1 MIFHKRCGWGAARWK
16 EIATWGFS
24 LLNQF
29 CDSGSWQN
37 KLLKQN
43 YFDGFFISKEDR
55 TVCSRASGRP
65 AQINTDLVAL
75 MKLHRAQYKKQPK
88 NKSAIKTKLWL
99 WVANFVV
106 VYHDSTSI
114 DSAALQPDIWWNLYS
129 QLEER
134 ANAADTG
141 VLFVSFCCA
150 KFFMWMFS
158 LLDLCKT
165 YKKARIPFSSA
176 KSFG

>member
-106 VYHDSTSI
+106 VYHDSNSF
-114 DSAALQPDIWWNLYS
+114 DSACSLTSDGIFIHSWKNAQTLQTQVCYLFHF
-129 QLEER
+129 
-134 ANAADTG
+134 A
-141 VLFVSFCCA
+141 VLNF
-150 KFFMWMFS
+150 
-158 LLDLCKT
+158 LCGC
-165 YKKARIPFSSA
+165 FLC
-176 KSFG
+176 

>member
-1 MIFHKRCGWGAARWK
+1 MIFHTRCGWGAARWK

-29 CDSGSWQN
+29 CDSGSCQN
-37 KLLKQN
+37 NLLKQN

-75 MKLHRAQYKKQPK
+75 MKLHRAQYKKQPR
-88 NKSAIKTKLWL
+88 NKSAIKNKAVMMSSQPCCGVSWFKYHWL
-99 WVANFVV
+99 
-106 VYHDSTSI
+106 S
-114 DSAALQPDIWWNLYS
+114 LQPDIWMNLYS

-150 KFFMWMFS
+150 NFFMWMFS

-165 YKKARIPFSSA
+165 Y
-176 KSFG
+176 